1 MLKSKL
7 EKFVAKRVLIFFI
20 ILAILNI
27 VFNDERWYL
36 LFGLMF
42 GGIFSTFK
50 FVTYAVVLKKA
61 LVIESENGKA
71 RLGTKNSLL
80 TFIISQIIL
89 LPVLFLSLKFN
100 QCFFTGI
107 VIGIL
112 LVPLVIFI
120 NCITEL
126 LKITHNNFE

>member
-1 MLKSKL
+1 LLKSKI
-7 EKFVAKRVLIFFI
+7 EKFVAKRVLMFFI
-20 ILAILNI
+20 ILAILNL

-50 FVTYAVVLKKA
+50 FVAYAVVLKKA
-61 LVIESENGKA
+61 LVIETENGKS
-71 RLGTKNSLL
+71 RSGTKNSLL

-100 QCFFTGI
+100 QSFFTGI
-107 VIGIL
+107 VMGIL
-112 LVPLVIFI
+112 LVPFVIFI

>member
-20 ILAILNI
+20 ILSILNI
-27 VFNDERWYL
+27 VFNEERWYL

-50 FVTYAVVLKKA
+50 FVAYAVVLKKA
-61 LVIESENGKA
+61 LTIESENRQV
-71 RLGTKNSLL
+71 RLGKNSSLL
-80 TFIISQIIL
+80 TFIISQLIL
-89 LPVLFLSLKFN
+89 LPLLFLSLKFN
-100 QCFFTGI
+100 QSFFTGI

-112 LVPLVIFI
+112 LVPFVIFI
-120 NCITEL
+120 NCITEI
-126 LKITHNNFE
+126 LKLTHNNFE